1 MSKIMLVILL
11 FLTPKLTYS
20 ETITISFI
28 KSLTLL
34 EAKLLVLQTTM
45 QSSETKIIDLEI
57 DLKVAL
63 ELTRGSEKIIER
75 QASSL
80 KNLSKSLEESE
91 RLTQE
96 IEKGQEII
104 IMGFEQQI
112 NQWQML
118 FFGLAVGSIVGAGGY
133 LAGGTVGG
141 LCGVGVGIVSGI
153 VIALIF

>member
-1 MSKIMLVILL
+1 MSKIMFVLL
-11 FLTPKLTYS
+11 LLLMPKLTYS

-34 EAKLLVLQTTM
+34 EAKLLVLQTIM
-45 QSSETKIIDLEI
+45 QSSETKIIDLGI

-80 KNLSKSLEESE
+80 KNLSTSLKESKK
-91 RLTQE
+91 LTQE

-118 FFGLAVGSIVGAGGY
+118 FFGLAGGALGGLIGYVASSLPGGLIGAG
-133 LAGGTVGG
+133 A
-141 LCGVGVGIVSGI
+141 GVGTGII
-153 VIALIF
+153 LALIL

>member
-11 FLTPKLTYS
+11 LLTPKLTYS

-34 EAKLLVLQTTM
+34 EAKLSVLQTIM
-45 QSSETKIIDLEI
+45 QSSETKIIDLGI

-75 QASSL
+75 QANSL

-91 RLTQE
+91 KLTQE

-104 IMGFEQQI
+104 IMGYEGLI

-118 FFGLAVGSIVGAGGY
+118 FFGLAGGALGGLIGYVAGNLPGGLIGAG
-133 LAGGTVGG
+133 A
-141 LCGVGVGIVSGI
+141 GVGTGVLVAI
-153 VIALIF
+153 IF